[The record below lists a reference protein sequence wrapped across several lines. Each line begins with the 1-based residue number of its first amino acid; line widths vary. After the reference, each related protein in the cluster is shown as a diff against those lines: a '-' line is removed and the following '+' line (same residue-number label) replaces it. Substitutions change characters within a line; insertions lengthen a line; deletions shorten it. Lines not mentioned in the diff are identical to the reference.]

1 MQLRRITLSKAQ
13 KDAIKKY
20 LKKEHKEEVEEQEE
34 NENEET
40 EE

>member
-20 LKKEHKEEVEEQEE
+20 LQKEPKEEEQEE